1 MANRILEKQ
10 NEPRFIDMLSAQ
22 RHLYNVAKRW
32 NTVQLCFCVI
42 IVICI
47 NFIKLLL
54 PKDLYLLS
62 FSYEDII
69 HWITIYGV
77 IVLML
82 QNCLA
87 AKISS
92 HKLLAARIQQ
102 LFDCCLFQL
111 HWNKA
116 LCGDKPQ
123 PEEISRNLGKEEVDK
138 LYDWYSLEINPLNEV
153 KSALVCMRSNVYYDY
168 GIRRLYMKGMDYMMW
183 AILFLLVVAFGI
195 QNTNWWDIVVMGI
208 VPLLPATKWLY
219 DVHEQ
224 NITNL
229 KSLENIKSILASAF
243 DKARNQETIN
253 SFDLEQIQNFI
264 FIHRKNSFL
273 IPSWVYKLLRKQSEK
288 DMNYSVKQIIQDII

>member
-219 DVHEQ
+219 DVHKQ

-264 FIHRKNSFL
+264 FIVSKT
-273 IPSWVYKLLRKQSEK
+273 
-288 DMNYSVKQIIQDII
+288 M

>member
-138 LYDWYSLEINPLNEV
+138 LHDWYSLEINPLNEV

-219 DVHEQ
+219 DVHKQ

-288 DMNYSVKQIIQDII
+288 DMNYSVKQIIQDIL